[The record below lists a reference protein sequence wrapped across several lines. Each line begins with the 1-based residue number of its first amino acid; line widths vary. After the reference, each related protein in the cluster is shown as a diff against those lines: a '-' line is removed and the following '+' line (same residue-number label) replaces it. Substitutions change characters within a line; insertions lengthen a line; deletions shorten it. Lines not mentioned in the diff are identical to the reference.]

1 MIKHLKLLI
10 LLVLLVSPFAN
21 NWTPLEILKLKTFD
35 ALVEDKIPSGYFSI
49 LNITEKDVEKEEGY
63 PFPRERLADI
73 QNSLISKGAI
83 GVGWVIAF
91 PQADRFGG
99 DEVFAESLQKI
110 PSVLATF
117 ENENGTYPMTT
128 GTVILGEDNGGY
140 KATGIIENIEILKN
154 SAYQGI
160 AVAPTDVD
168 QLVRRMPLLMRTPD
182 GWVSAYGTEVL
193 KVLAGA
199 DTYVIKTND
208 NGIQE
213 IRVKG
218 IPAVSTDSLGRKWIS
233 WVDTPQF
240 SLSEINKTNM
250 IKDRFVFIGVTAQG
264 VMPQLATPVG
274 LLEPHKIQTALSES
288 ILIQDSPYIPDYSK
302 AVEMLVLVS
311 SVSLVWFILHLFGIT
326 WGLVFALM
334 VIGSTA
340 YAEIYFIKSS
350 GILLDFTW
358 TLISQFITATVAF
371 YLRFREQYKLRQQI
385 KKQFEHYLDP
395 RQVKQLQKNPEL
407 LKLGGEKKYATFL
420 FTDVRGFTSLSE
432 SLPPED
438 VTYIMNKALTA
449 QQKAVQKHEGMVDK
463 YIGDAMMAIFNAP
476 LDQLDHETR
485 AVACALDIIK
495 NMEDLNKE
503 FEKKGMP
510 SVAIGIGIN
519 SGKAVI
525 GNMGSESRFDY
536 TAIGD
541 AVNTGARL
549 ESATKE
555 VGVDILISSNTA
567 QLAKQQLEFIS
578 NINVKGKEKELQ
590 VYSIKNL
597 KTKGVNK
604 NG

>member
-1 MIKHLKLLI
+1 MIKHLKLLV
-10 LLVLLVSPFAN
+10 LLVILVSPFIN

-35 ALVEDKIPSGYFSI
+35 ALVEDKQPSDYFSI
-49 LNITEKDVEKEEGY
+49 LNITERDVEREGGY
-63 PFPRERLADI
+63 PFPRRKLADI
-73 QNSLISKGAI
+73 QDTLINQGAI

-91 PQADRFGG
+91 PQEDRLGG
-99 DEVFAESLQKI
+99 DEVFAESLQRI

-117 ENENGTYPMTT
+117 ENENGTYPLTT

-140 KATGIIENIEILKN
+140 KATGVIENIEILKN

-168 QLVRRMPLLMRTPD
+168 QLVRRMPLLMRTPE

-199 DTYVIKTND
+199 DTYLIKTNE

-213 IRVKG
+213 VRVKG
-218 IPAVSTDSLGRKWIS
+218 IPAVPTDSLGRKWIS

-240 SLSEINKTNM
+240 SLSEISRTDM
-250 IKDRFVFIGVTAQG
+250 IKDRFVFVGVTAAG
-264 VMPQLATPVG
+264 VMPQIATPAG
-274 LLEPHKIQTALSES
+274 LLEPHKIHAALSES
-288 ILIQDSPYIPDYSK
+288 ILIQDSPYLPDYSK
-302 AVEMLVLVS
+302 AVEILTLVA

-334 VIGSTA
+334 VMGGTA
-340 YAEIYFIKSS
+340 YAEIYLIKSS

-358 TLISQFITATVAF
+358 SFISQFITATVAF

-395 RQVKQLQKNPEL
+395 RQVKKLQNNPEL
-407 LKLGGEKKYATFL
+407 LKLGGEKRYATYL
-420 FTDVRGFTSLSE
+420 FTDVRGFTSMSE

-476 LDQLDHETR
+476 LDQQDHETR
-485 AVACALDIIK
+485 AVDCALDIIE
-495 NMEDLNKE
+495 NMKELNKE
-503 FEKKGMP
+503 LENKGLP
-510 SVAIGIGIN
+510 SIAIGIGIN
-519 SGKAVI
+519 SGDAVI
-525 GNMGSESRFDY
+525 GNMGSEARFDY

-541 AVNTGARL
+541 SVNTGARL

-555 VGVDILISSNTA
+555 VGVDLLVGENTILFNRYRFDLVDEI
-567 QLAKQQLEFIS
+567 F
-578 NINVKGKEKELQ
+578 VKGKEEP
-590 VYSIKNL
+590 L
-597 KTKGVNK
+597 KVFTPRIE
-604 NG
+604 